1 MQLHKNRSIGW
12 ENEISLL
19 TILKNIISNNKWR
32 KREQSNKIKI
42 WNGFYTAHNIIR
54 KEHLAYPSYIYSTPS
69 QLLENLSL
77 FNSLLVYHHPGIV
90 MQLWGKELLLYK
102 FNHLR
107 FPPLLSCFSNCSA
120 VKVPCI
126 LSQFSL
132 NTEYALISF
141 RLRFRVDVVK

>member
-1 MQLHKNRSIGW
+1 M
-12 ENEISLL
+12 
-19 TILKNIISNNKWR
+19 
-32 KREQSNKIKI
+32 
-42 WNGFYTAHNIIR
+42 
-54 KEHLAYPSYIYSTPS
+54 EHLAFPYLHLYPVYFAKTFS
-69 QLLENLSL
+69 QTTHCKSIIIQ
-77 FNSLLVYHHPGIV
+77 G
-90 MQLWGKELLLYK
+90 QELLLYNRDENGYKTKIGDFGRNSATFHTFLVKGGLILTKLSIVSKTKSLIFRGSALKSHPCYK

-141 RLRFRVDVVK
+141 RLRFLVDVVK